1 MLLFRQNR
9 YLAELNIRGFMRSG
23 LIVFIVS
30 FGIIGPALA
39 QTKTPK
45 YSNEFLSIGVV
56 ARSLGLAGSH
66 TAWVDDA
73 SAGYWNPAGL
83 LQIKDQYQVA
93 GMHAEYFAGIAKFD
107 FMSFA
112 ARIDSSSHLGVSLIR
127 FGVDDIPDTRFLY
140 DANGAINY
148 DNVLFFSAADY
159 ALLLSYARKLNVLN
173 GLNVGGNMKVIH
185 RVAGKFAS
193 AWGFG
198 LDAGAQ
204 GNIGKWR
211 YGIMLRDITG
221 TFNAWSHDA
230 SLVAD
235 VYNDTGNII
244 PENTV
249 EITVPKANL
258 GVARNF
264 RFKEEAIG
272 LTTSA
277 DLRLTFD
284 GTRNVAIRS
293 AIVSV
298 DPSIGLEFD
307 YKQIAFLRIG
317 FGNVQRSK
325 NFDGS
330 YRAEFQPNMGLGVK
344 INRLMIDYALT
355 DITDQSAALYS
366 HVFSLTFGF
375 DKL

>member
-1 MLLFRQNR
+1 MMKMMHKAVVLVVMLTSLTG
-9 YLAELNIRGFMRSG
+9 YG
-23 LIVFIVS
+23 
-30 FGIIGPALA
+30 

-45 YSNEFLSIGVV
+45 FSNEFLSIGVG
-56 ARSLGLAGSH
+56 ARSLALAGAH

-73 SAGYWNPAGL
+73 SSGYWNPAGL
-83 LQIKDQYQVA
+83 LNIEERYQVA

-112 ARIDSSSHLGVSLIR
+112 ARIDSSSHIGISLIR
-127 FGVDDIPDTRFLY
+127 FGIDDIPDTRFLY

-148 DNVLFFSAADY
+148 DNVQFFSAADY
-159 ALLLSYARKLNVLN
+159 AMLISYARKLNVLN
-173 GLNVGGNMKVIH
+173 GIRIGGNMKVVH

-204 GNIGKWR
+204 GNFGKWQ
-211 YGIMLRDITG
+211 YGIMFRDVTG
-221 TFNAWSHDA
+221 TFNAWKHNA
-230 SLVAD
+230 ELVED

-244 PENTV
+244 PENTI
-249 EITVPKANL
+249 EITVPKLNL
-258 GVARNF
+258 GIARHF

-272 LTTSA
+272 LTTAA

-293 AIVSV
+293 SIVSV
-298 DPSIGLEFD
+298 DPSLGFEFD
-307 YKQIAFLRIG
+307 YKKIAYLRLG
-317 FGNVQRSK
+317 MGNVQRSK
-325 NFDGS
+325 NFDNS
-330 YRAEFQPNMGLGVK
+330 YRTEFQPNMGLGVK
-344 INRLMIDYALT
+344 VNRLMIDYALT

-366 HVFSLTFGF
+366 HVFSLTLGF